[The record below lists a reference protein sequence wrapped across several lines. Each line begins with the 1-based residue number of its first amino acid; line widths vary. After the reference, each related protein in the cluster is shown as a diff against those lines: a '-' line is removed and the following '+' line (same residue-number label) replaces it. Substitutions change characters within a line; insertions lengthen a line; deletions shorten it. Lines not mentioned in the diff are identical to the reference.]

1 MKENKLPKFEEWLEP
16 IFIGRR
22 IRTICGATGTIDGVY
37 CEGIFSII
45 MDGQRS
51 PTGRW
56 MAPYF
61 AIELIPSTT
70 EEGHNA

>member
-45 MDGQRS
+45 MDG
-51 PTGRW
+51 
-56 MAPYF
+56 
-61 AIELIPSTT
+61 
-70 EEGHNA
+70 

>member
-16 IFIGRR
+16 VFIGRR
-22 IRTICGATGTIDGVY
+22 IRTIGGATGTIDGVH
-37 CEGIFSII
+37 CDGIFSII
-45 MDGQRS
+45 IDGQRS

-56 MAPYF
+56 MLPYF

-70 EEGHNA
+70 EGERDA